1 MYVHQKDDKMEA
13 WATKSEPNLNYFS
26 DVINHIGRTNFGD
39 IFLKN
44 LTQSTY
50 VDFFSV
56 YTLNQN
62 SKPKMYVSGSL
73 NSINVSSKCFNKYT
87 SGLFSRDH
95 TFDKAKELAKSNVR
109 AMTHWHESEFPKDHR
124 NAIYAPFEILDRLS
138 IVDASNENDL
148 LAVNF
153 YRYKGKKLFTDNDI
167 DVIQNSSCQMLAS
180 IRKHIEFTTFEPQIS
195 FTEENNLI
203 EALKSMYPELS
214 DRELQICSGLLM
226 GKTYDG
232 IAATLGI
239 SLATVKTYRA
249 RAYEKL
255 GIHFKSELFSTA
267 KLLVHRELTQNR
279 PI

>member
-1 MYVHQKDDKMEA
+1 MIE
-13 WATKSEPNLNYFS
+13 
-26 DVINHIGRTNFGD
+26 
-39 IFLKN
+39 
-44 LTQSTY
+44 
-50 VDFFSV
+50 
-56 YTLNQN
+56 
-62 SKPKMYVSGSL
+62 
-73 NSINVSSKCFNKYT
+73 CFNK
-87 SGLFSRDH
+87 
-95 TFDKAKELAKSNVR
+95 N
-109 AMTHWHESEFPKDHR
+109 
-124 NAIYAPFEILDRLS
+124 
-138 IVDASNENDL
+138 
-148 LAVNF
+148 
-153 YRYKGKKLFTDNDI
+153 
-167 DVIQNSSCQMLAS
+167 
-180 IRKHIEFTTFEPQIS
+180 IEFTTFEPQIS